1 MSTCHLKMFPNTYI
15 MISGPSS
22 SFPAAGLYLTS
33 PSSIRTPQFNRRQET
48 DIQQLQLSEL
58 LGNPHVFR
66 LWNQYQGA
74 TERLLQESEEQKKLL
89 LQINMLA
96 AETHALRAE
105 LAELRYCHNQ
115 QG

>member
-1 MSTCHLKMFPNTYI
+1 M
-15 MISGPSS
+15 
-22 SFPAAGLYLTS
+22 
-33 PSSIRTPQFNRRQET
+33 
-48 DIQQLQLSEL
+48 

-74 TERLLQESEEQKKLL
+74 MERLLQESEEQKKLL
-89 LQINMLA
+89 QQINLLA
-96 AETHALRAE
+96 AETHVLRAE